1 MESIISFPSRGNRW
15 GNAKY
20 RGNCSGYV
28 QKTLFEQFHT
38 KEVTDPMAGSF
49 TTRDVARGILRTF
62 ATCNTQREFEIAN
75 DMLTGICGY
84 SFETLVE
91 RIRELDREHHCWESI

>member
-1 MESIISFPSRGNRW
+1 MLSVN
-15 GNAKY
+15 
-20 RGNCSGYV
+20 
-28 QKTLFEQFHT
+28 
-38 KEVTDPMAGSF
+38 KEVINKATAEIENF
-49 TTRDVARGILRTF
+49 RDKLGEIVLDAIMEDDNSSLDMARGILRTF

>member
-1 MESIISFPSRGNRW
+1 MLSVN
-15 GNAKY
+15 
-20 RGNCSGYV
+20 
-28 QKTLFEQFHT
+28 
-38 KEVTDPMAGSF
+38 KEVINKATAEIENF
-49 TTRDVARGILRTF
+49 RDKLGEIVLDAIMEDDNSSLDMARGILRIF

>member
-1 MESIISFPSRGNRW
+1 MLSVNKEMINKATAEIENFRDKLGEIVLDAIMEDDNSS
-15 GNAKY
+15 
-20 RGNCSGYV
+20 
-28 QKTLFEQFHT
+28 L
-38 KEVTDPMAGSF
+38 DM
-49 TTRDVARGILRTF
+49 ARGILGTF
-62 ATCNTQREFEIAN
+62 ATCDTQREFEIAN